1 MELSAAAG
9 SGEHSA
15 SAKRSPSRRSV
26 KRSLEYPCVSR
37 FRARRLLA
45 YLRARRF
52 DDAFESV
59 ALETRAFFRVDHLQ
73 GLARS
78 GRWLD
83 AIKYIARFA
92 PANHTLGQEGQ
103 LFVNFVY
110 MQNVLRSIVAGE
122 EYGAF
127 IAAEYKRYLERNPNL
142 PPGNVKLVR
151 ILLSVLNSHKL
162 RASVNWDLVRHKAA
176 DMLEDLIAQV
186 SEFSDLLRMPNCSTR
201 PRNMLPIGFSSG
213 LRRRVKGVHRLQ
225 ASDLARF
232 YREKQ
237 KRLPS
242 KDHCLE
248 TVSFGLSFQATARLA
263 DLLAESVEAGMCQ
276 VPRDQCPRAYYCSE
290 GVPGGPITQTHLSTM
305 ISPAENS
312 VISCEAIA
320 GTKHPVCFEA
330 EIHDH
335 ATAARK
341 KDNHHDTGNLEAM
354 TRATRSKV
362 LH

>member
-59 ALETRAFFRVDHLQ
+59 ALETRVFFRVDHLQ

-176 DMLEDLIAQV
+176 DMLEHLIAQV

-242 KDHCLE
+242 KEDCLE

-263 DLLAESVEAGMCQ
+263 DLLAESVEAGMRQ
-276 VPRDQCPRAYYCSE
+276 VPCDPCPRAYHCSE
-290 GVPGGPITQTHLSTM
+290 GVPGPPITQTHLSTM
-305 ISPAENS
+305 ISPAVNS
-312 VISCEAIA
+312 VISSETTA
-320 GTKHPVCFEA
+320 GMKHPMCVETD
-330 EIHDH
+330 HDFVPRRYPKRPRRH
-335 ATAARK
+335 EQLCSIQER
-341 KDNHHDTGNLEAM
+341 D
-354 TRATRSKV
+354 R
-362 LH
+362 

>member
-37 FRARRLLA
+37 FRDRRLLA

-59 ALETRAFFRVDHLQ
+59 ALETRVFFRVDHLQ
-73 GLARS
+73 SLGRS

-142 PPGNVKLVR
+142 RPGNVKLVR

-162 RASVNWDLVRHKAA
+162 
-176 DMLEDLIAQV
+176 
-186 SEFSDLLRMPNCSTR
+186 SDLLRMPNCSTR
-201 PRNMLPIGFSSG
+201 LRNMLPIGFSSC

-242 KDHCLE
+242 KEDCLE

-263 DLLAESVEAGMCQ
+263 DLL
-276 VPRDQCPRAYYCSE
+276 
-290 GVPGGPITQTHLSTM
+290 GVY
-305 ISPAENS
+305 
-312 VISCEAIA
+312 
-320 GTKHPVCFEA
+320 
-330 EIHDH
+330 
-335 ATAARK
+335 
-341 KDNHHDTGNLEAM
+341 
-354 TRATRSKV
+354 V
-362 LH
+362 L